1 MKTKGFTLI
10 EVVLVVAVFLIL
22 ISSASSVVMNKT
34 SKEDLNAKAKE
45 VVNIINR
52 AHDYAVSGYMGDE
65 WGIKVL
71 DSDSDCQDSGDCI
84 VLFRGNS
91 YSGRANKGYDESVE
105 LTTGVYI
112 EPDQEN
118 EFYFNKVSGWLS
130 TSEQGI
136 LLKSNYGV
144 EKTVT
149 TTEVGLVY
157 YGD

>member
-1 MKTKGFTLI
+1 MKIKGFTLV

-22 ISSASSVVMNKT
+22 ISSASSLVINKT
-34 SKEDLNAKAKE
+34 SKEDLNAKVKE

-52 AHDYAVSGYMGDE
+52 AHDYAVSGYMGDK
-65 WGIKVL
+65 WGIKIL
-71 DSDSDCQDSGDCI
+71 DADSDCQDSGDCI
-84 VLFRGNS
+84 ILFKGDS
-91 YSGRANKGYDESVE
+91 YSSRNDGFDESVE

-112 EPDQEN
+112 ESDQEN

-144 EKTVT
+144 EKIVT
-149 TTEVGLVY
+149 TTEAGVIY